1 MSMQL
6 MFAIGDNPRMPFRN
20 IVLITLALLA
30 VAVCLYWLELAIPKR
45 DYFIERRGTLTAD
58 DVTEASS
65 DGIVQ
70 KLVRL
75 ESSTGLRVNMRV
87 VRPRTAP
94 GQTLPVIIVMGGEG
108 TGKDAVDLVG
118 VPEGVAYLALD
129 YPYEGDQEL
138 DAFWES
144 LTAIPGIQ
152 QAFLDSPPAMSLALD
167 WALQQAWVD
176 PENVELVGASLGVPF
191 TAVAGALDDRFT
203 RVWLLHGG
211 AENVPWVM
219 HVGRRY
225 VENEFLRGLLSR
237 AALLLVYG
245 NSFETLDWI
254 PEIAPRPLVIVAAR
268 DDDFVPPEAQ
278 QPFVEAA
285 AASEYIEVV
294 WTEGRHIRPTRRE
307 ELQQLLDIVLSR
319 IETRDTAR

>member
-1 MSMQL
+1 MQSA
-6 MFAIGDNPRMPFRN
+6 FPIGNNPPMPIRR
-20 IVLITLALLA
+20 ILLIALLLVA
-30 VAVCLYWLELAIPKR
+30 VAAGLYWLELAIPKR
-45 DYFIERRGTLTAD
+45 DYFIERRGTLVSAD
-58 DVTEASS
+58 VSEASS
-65 DGIVQ
+65 NGVVQ
-70 KLVRL
+70 ELLRL
-75 ESSTGLRVNMRV
+75 ESSSGLVVRMRV
-87 VRPRTAP
+87 VRPETAP

-118 VPEGVAYLALD
+118 APQGVAYVALD

-144 LTAIPGIQ
+144 LAAIPGIQ
-152 QAFLDSPPAMSLALD
+152 QAFLDSPPAMSLAVD
-167 WALQQAWVD
+167 WAEQQDWFD
-176 PENVELVGASLGVPF
+176 TGKVELVGASLGVPF
-191 TAVAGALDDRFT
+191 TAVAGAVDQRFT

-225 VENEFLRGLLSR
+225 VENEFLRGLLAR

-254 PEIAPRPLVIVAAR
+254 PQIAPRPLIVVAAR

-278 QPFVEAA
+278 QPFVAA
-285 AASEYIEVV
+285 AEASEHIEIV

-307 ELQQLLDIVLSR
+307 ELQQLLDIVLGR
-319 IETRDTAR
+319 IDNGHAAE

>member
-1 MSMQL
+1 MSL
-6 MFAIGDNPRMPFRN
+6 IEAKASLSRRIALG
-20 IVLITLALLA
+20 VLLLLLLTA
-30 VAVCLYWLELAIPKR
+30 GLYWLELATPKR
-45 DYFIERRGTLTAD
+45 DYFVERRGTLVSA

-70 KLVRL
+70 KRVRL
-75 ESSTGLRVNMRV
+75 QSSTGLRVNMRV
-87 VRPRTAP
+87 VRPETAA
-94 GQTLPVIIVMGGEG
+94 GRRLPVIVVMGGEG

-118 VPEGVAYLALD
+118 APQGVAYLALD
-129 YPYEGDQEL
+129 YPYDGDQEL

-144 LTAIPGIQ
+144 LAAIPGIQ

-167 WALQQAWVD
+167 WALQQDWVD
-176 PENVELVGASLGVPF
+176 PGKVELVGASLGVPF
-191 TAVAGALDDRFT
+191 TAVAGALDTRFT

-225 VENEFLRGLLSR
+225 VENEFLRGILAR
-237 AALLLVYG
+237 GALLLVYG
-245 NSFETLDWI
+245 NSFETLEWI

-268 DDDFVPPEAQ
+268 DDDFVPPDAQ

-285 AASEYIEVV
+285 AASEHIEII
-294 WTEGRHIRPTRRE
+294 WTEGRHIRPTRRD

-319 IETRDTAR
+319 IDYGDTAE

>member
-1 MSMQL
+1 M
-6 MFAIGDNPRMPFRN
+6 IGDNPRMPFRN
-20 IVLITLALLA
+20 TVLITLALVA

-45 DYFIERRGTLTAD
+45 DYFIERRGTLVAV
-58 DVTEASS
+58 DVAEASA

-70 KLVRL
+70 KRIRL

-87 VRPRTAP
+87 VRPNTAP
-94 GQTLPVIIVMGGEG
+94 GETLPVIVVMGGEG

-118 VPEGVAYLALD
+118 KPQGVAYVALD

-152 QAFLDSPPAMSLALD
+152 QAFLDSPPAMSLAVD
-167 WALQQAWVD
+167 WAEQQSWFDAG
-176 PENVELVGASLGVPF
+176 NVELVGASLGVPF
-191 TAVAGALDDRFT
+191 TAVAGALDGRFT

-225 VENEFLRGLLSR
+225 VQNEFFRGILAR

-254 PEIAPRPLVIVAAR
+254 PGIAPRPLVIVAAR

-319 IETRDTAR
+319 IETRGTAR

>member
-1 MSMQL
+1 
-6 MFAIGDNPRMPFRN
+6 MPVRKFLLIALAL
-20 IVLITLALLA
+20 IVL
-30 VAVCLYWLELAIPKR
+30 VVGLYWLELAIPKR
-45 DYFIERRGTLTAD
+45 DYFIERRGTLLTA
-58 DVTEASS
+58 DVTEADA

-75 ESSTGLRVNMRV
+75 ESSTGLTVNMRV
-87 VRPRTAP
+87 VRPETAQ

-118 VPEGVAYLALD
+118 APQGIAYLALD

-144 LTAIPGIQ
+144 LAAIPGIQ

-167 WALQQAWVD
+167 WAEQQDWFD
-176 PENVELVGASLGVPF
+176 PDNVELVGASLGVPF
-191 TAVAGALDDRFT
+191 TAVAGALDTRFT

-211 AENVPWVM
+211 ATNVPWVM

-225 VENEFLRGLLSR
+225 VENEFLRGLLAR
-237 AALLLVYG
+237 GALLLVYG

-254 PEIAPRPLVIVAAR
+254 PEIAPRPLVVVAAR

-285 AASEYIEVV
+285 AASEHIEIV

-319 IETRDTAR
+319 IGVQEPAE